1 MRYHPR
7 LFSAALKQADVMAE
21 QQLPDIKEI
30 VRDSF
35 DEQSSEYLSEKL
47 SQLEPEQVAVALE
60 AMPLEQRLATW
71 QALEPEE
78 QISALSYMRED
89 ARQNIFRQLP
99 YLDQQLLVEHLDV
112 DDLIELLD
120 ELPDDVYRAACARL
134 DSSEKAWLATAL
146 TYSDEQ
152 CGRYADHDV
161 LTIRNNA
168 KVRDAV
174 RLFRKLNED
183 AEYQDALMVVD
194 RTGRYVGQL
203 HGTRL
208 LGEPSH
214 LPVFELVDDEAPVVA
229 GEMDLDTGSD
239 LVARSGYTALAVLDD
254 EGKLLGRLSIG
265 EALDNLRRSLEGQFM
280 HTAGLDEHEDLFA
293 PVWQSAKNRAVWLG
307 INLLTAFLAAWTIG
321 LFEATLQQQVAL
333 AVLMPIVAS
342 MGGIAGSQTLTLMI
356 RGLALQQITAQTYWT
371 LMRKELGVGL
381 LNGLLWALVIC
392 AVTYWWF
399 GDWIIGSVI
408 AMAIVINILVAAFS
422 GVLIP
427 VWLDKAKIDP
437 ALSGSVIL
445 TTVTD
450 VIGFFVFLG
459 LGTLLLLP

>member
-1 MRYHPR
+1 M
-7 LFSAALKQADVMAE
+7 MAE
-21 QQLPDIKEI
+21 NQLLDIEEI

-35 DEQSSEYLSEKL
+35 DEQEAELLGEKL
-47 SQLEPEQVAVALE
+47 SQLEPEAIAVALE
-60 AMPLEQRLATW
+60 AMPLEQRLSPW
-71 QALEPEE
+71 LGLHPDEQVHALG
-78 QISALSYMRED
+78 YMRED
-89 ARQNIFRQLP
+89 ARENIFKQLP
-99 YLDQQLLVEHLDV
+99 AAALTELVERMDV

-120 ELPDDVYRAACARL
+120 ELPDAVYQAACSKL
-134 DSSEKAWLATAL
+134 DASEKLWLATAL
-146 TYSDEQ
+146 AYTDEQ

-174 RLFRKLNED
+174 RMFKKLNED
-183 AEYQDALMVVD
+183 AEYQDSVMVVD

-208 LGEPSH
+208 LGSPSH
-214 LPVFELVDDEAPVVA
+214 LPVVEFIDEDAPVVE

-239 LVARSGYTALAVLDD
+239 IVARSGYSALAVVDD
-254 EGKLLGRLSIG
+254 EGKLLGRISIG
-265 EALDNLRRSLEGQFM
+265 EALENVRRSLEGQFM
-280 HTAGLDEHEDLFA
+280 HTAGLDENEDLFA
-293 PVWQSAKNRAVWLG
+293 PVIASAKSRAVWLG

-342 MGGIAGSQTLTLMI
+342 MGGIAGSQTLTLII
-356 RGLALQQITAQTYWT
+356 RGLALGQITPQTYWT

-381 LNGLLWALVIC
+381 INGVLWALVIC
-392 AVTYWWF
+392 AVTYLWF
-399 GDWIIGSVI
+399 GDWIIGIVI
-408 AMAIVINILVAAFS
+408 ALAIVINILVAAFS

-427 VWLDKAKIDP
+427 VWLEKARIDP

-459 LGTLLLLP
+459 LGSLLLLP

>member
-1 MRYHPR
+1 
-7 LFSAALKQADVMAE
+7 MAE
-21 QQLPDIKEI
+21 NQLLDIEEI

-35 DEQSSEYLSEKL
+35 DEQEAELLGEKL
-47 SQLEPEQVAVALE
+47 SQLEPEAIAVALE
-60 AMPLEQRLATW
+60 AMPLEQRLSTW
-71 QALEPEE
+71 LGLHPDEQVHALG
-78 QISALSYMRED
+78 YMRED
-89 ARQNIFRQLP
+89 ARENIFKQLP
-99 YLDQQLLVEHLDV
+99 AAALTELVERMDV

-120 ELPDDVYRAACARL
+120 ELPDAVYQAACSKL
-134 DSSEKAWLATAL
+134 DASEKLWLATAL
-146 TYSDEQ
+146 AYTDEQ

-174 RLFRKLNED
+174 RMFKKLNED
-183 AEYQDALMVVD
+183 AEYQDSVMVVD

-208 LGEPSH
+208 LGAPSH
-214 LPVFELVDDEAPVVA
+214 LPVVEFIDEDAPMVE

-239 LVARSGYTALAVLDD
+239 IVARSGYSALAVIDD
-254 EGKLLGRLSIG
+254 EGKLLGRISIG
-265 EALDNLRRSLEGQFM
+265 EALENVRRSLEGQFM

-293 PVWQSAKNRAVWLG
+293 PVISSAKSRAVWLG

-342 MGGIAGSQTLTLMI
+342 MGGIAGSQTLTLII
-356 RGLALQQITAQTYWT
+356 RGLALGQITPQTYWT

-381 LNGLLWALVIC
+381 INGVLWALVIC
-392 AVTYWWF
+392 AVTYLWF
-399 GDWIIGSVI
+399 GDWIIGIVI
-408 AMAIVINILVAAFS
+408 ALAIVINILVAAFS

-427 VWLDKAKIDP
+427 VWLEKARIDP

-459 LGTLLLLP
+459 LGTLLLVP

>member
-1 MRYHPR
+1 M
-7 LFSAALKQADVMAE
+7 ADS
-21 QQLPDIKEI
+21 QLLDIEEI

-35 DEQSSEYLSEKL
+35 DEQEAEQLSEKL
-47 SQLEPEQVAVALE
+47 SQLEPEEIAVALE

-71 QALEPEE
+71 QSLQPQE
-78 QISALSYMRED
+78 QIDALSYMRDD
-89 ARQNIFRQLP
+89 ARQNVLRQLP
-99 YLDQQLLVEHLDV
+99 ANDLQALVNHLDV

-120 ELPDDVYRAACARL
+120 ELPDAVYQAACARL
-134 DSSEKAWLATAL
+134 DHDEKAWLATAL
-146 TYSDEQ
+146 TYQDDQ

-214 LPVFELVDDEAPVVA
+214 LPVFELVDDAAPAVE
-229 GEMDLDTGSD
+229 GKMDLDTGSD
-239 LVARSGYTALAVLDD
+239 LVARSGYTALAVIDD

-280 HTAGLDEHEDLFA
+280 HTAGLDENEDLFA
-293 PVWQSAKNRAVWLG
+293 PIWQSAKSRAVWLG

-342 MGGIAGSQTLTLMI
+342 MGGIAGSQTLTLII
-356 RGLALQQITAQTYWT
+356 RGLALQQITPQTYWT

-381 LNGLLWALVIC
+381 INGLLWAIVIC
-392 AVTYWWF
+392 LVTYGWF
-399 GDWIIGSVI
+399 GDWIIGGVI

-459 LGTLLLLP
+459 LGSLLLL